1 MEVRNSDGMTVWVPN
16 EAFEFLQK
24 IWKPEY
30 QWAPVPVDKALARAP
45 EQIAFIRAP
54 SPAPGP
60 SSAAPTLSQ
69 DSSSPA
75 DEPKP
80 APKSS
85 VLQAFRAFA
94 GRRKISTTSPAPQK
108 SEPQKGPEAV
118 KQQAP
123 EPAAKTIIDPKPFAA
138 PPVPQAVKVPSLKS
152 QTLTA
157 PPIPQTPKVVPGTP
171 RTPRTPR
178 TPLPPIETSLLE
190 RRSRVSRDS
199 PGSAEIET
207 AITAVSSPGDTE
219 SLQTPSTATELESP
233 RTPRDSLKLR
243 GNYAV
248 LPLPS
253 TGRASGPSKP
263 ALQLSNLEYLGNDNY
278 QPPQGPWPSVDN
290 WRGYQQDNQWGGYQ
304 HTHDFHPGGWEA
316 VDNRRALPMP
326 GDLSSPPG
334 PWKLEDSR
342 GNYKRKA
349 GTRAAAWQTLDGN
362 RRNLDTKDNFVTR
375 KQTDTAWHGSKKGFA
390 LRMDMHLNVEVEMKG
405 SVSGDITLSAEALY
419 VSLDAPSKGHTAL
432 CAHFSSYETNLKI

>member
-1 MEVRNSDGMTVWVPN
+1 MTVWVPN

-30 QWAPVPVDKALARAP
+30 QWAPVPVDKSLARAP

-54 SPAPGP
+54 SPAAPGP
-60 SSAAPTLSQ
+60 SSAAPPPPPFQ

-80 APKSS
+80 TSKPS
-85 VLQAFRAFA
+85 VLQALRNFA
-94 GRRKISTTSPAPQK
+94 GRRKGSTSSPATQK
-108 SEPQKGPEAV
+108 SETKKEPEAI
-118 KQQAP
+118 KQQVPETTTRTVVDSKPSAP
-123 EPAAKTIIDPKPFAA
+123 
-138 PPVPQAVKVPSLKS
+138 PPVPQPVRVPALESN
-152 QTLTA
+152 TLTA

-199 PGSAEIET
+199 PGSAELET
-207 AITAVSSPGDTE
+207 AITAISSPGDTE

-233 RTPRDSLKLR
+233 RTPRDSLKLS
-243 GNYAV
+243 GNYAA

-263 ALQLSNLEYLGNDNY
+263 ALQLSKLEYLGNDNY
-278 QPPQGPWPSVDN
+278 QPPQGPWPSVDD
-290 WRGYQQDNQWGGYQ
+290 WRGYQQDNQWGGFQ
-304 HTHDFHPGGWEA
+304 QGHDFHPGGWEA
-316 VDNRRALPMP
+316 VDKRRALPMP
-326 GDLSSPPG
+326 GDLPSPPG
-334 PWKLEDSR
+334 PWKLEDGR

-349 GTRAAAWQTLDGN
+349 GTRAAAWKTLDGS
-362 RRNLDTKDNFVTR
+362 RRELDTNDKFTTR
-375 KQTDTAWHGSKKGFA
+375 KKTDTAWHGSQKGFA
-390 LRMDMHLNVEVEMKG
+390 LRMDMHLNVEVQMKG

-419 VSLDAPSKGHTAL
+419 VCFPPLINSFCSHEVCRWKLT
-432 CAHFSSYETNLKI
+432 